1 MLLFISWSQYFAAI
15 LIISLAYYGIVLAK
29 YYRGEL
35 LVFVK
40 AKPIPSA
47 PVTTKFAGDFIGSIK
62 PDPGESSIN
71 PEDIQFP
78 DADAESELVNEI
90 GALINAFKGLDQKDE
105 FLTLLA
111 LILSKYADAESNR
124 PFIIEYVLQNSEALS
139 FEVDLEDFEN
149 AWSQT
154 A

>member
-1 MLLFISWSQYFAAI
+1 MLSFISWPQYFAAI
-15 LIISLAYYGIVLAK
+15 LIMTLAYYGIVLAK
-29 YYRGEL
+29 YYRLEL
-35 LVFVK
+35 MGFVR
-40 AKPIPSA
+40 AKSLPST
-47 PVTTKFAGDFIGSIK
+47 PTSTKFVGDFIGSIK
-62 PDPGESSIN
+62 PDPGESLIN
-71 PEDIQFP
+71 PEDIQFS
-78 DADAESELVNEI
+78 DAEAESELINEI

-111 LILSKYADAESNR
+111 LILSRYVEAESNR

-139 FEVDLEDFEN
+139 FEVNLEDFEK